1 MLCLKRRKPIFETEI
16 RYAKKEVKVKMEL
29 KRILFDIGR
38 FFVFPIIVVGIVLFM
53 ILFGDPIND
62 DLGGDC

>member
-1 MLCLKRRKPIFETEI
+1 
-16 RYAKKEVKVKMEL
+16 MEL

-62 DLGGDC
+62 DLGGNC

>member
-1 MLCLKRRKPIFETEI
+1 
-16 RYAKKEVKVKMEL
+16 MEL

-53 ILFGDPIND
+53 ILFGDPMEEV
-62 DLGGDC
+62 LEEDC

>member
-29 KRILFDIGR
+29 KRILFDIYL
-38 FFVFPIIVVGIVLFM
+38 FFAFPIIVVGIVLFM
-53 ILFGDPIND
+53 ILFGDPMEEV
-62 DLGGDC
+62 LEEDC